1 MRLLRC
7 VACGVGRK
15 QDGHWTLDLAKAT
28 RAGNFISRGHHGS
41 FFCARAKGASLAMV
55 LAGSSPKVN
64 RSRISIANAHI
75 ALISDLCIRTD
86 QAGPK
91 CKVQ

>member
-41 FFCARAKGASLAMV
+41 FFCARAKGALAMV
-55 LAGSSPKVN
+55 LAGSSPTKVN
-64 RSRISIANAHI
+64 RISIANAHI
-75 ALISDLCIRTD
+75 ALISDLRIRTD